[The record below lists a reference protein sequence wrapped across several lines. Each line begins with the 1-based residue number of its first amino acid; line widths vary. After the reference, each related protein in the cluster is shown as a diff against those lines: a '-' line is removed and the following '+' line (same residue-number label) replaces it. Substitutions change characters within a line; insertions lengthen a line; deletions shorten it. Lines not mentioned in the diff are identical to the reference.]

1 MALKILIYFSKTN
14 LQSCTDR
21 LFASHSSDTKQI
33 DECFPVVTDLQSGAP
48 QRPVSTQI
56 ARHS

>member
-1 MALKILIYFSKTN
+1 MHRQAFRITYL
-14 LQSCTDR
+14 R
-21 LFASHSSDTKQI
+21 HKQM